1 MPPSGRRGGAAHY
14 NACAA
19 VSGHRGRWTAA
30 LPGVLA
36 LLLGGCAAVGPPP
49 APDPDPDAPGGAC
62 RVFFADLDRAVTEAG
77 VRDGIGAPAEAHPYL
92 RGTRFLQAFH
102 DALNAPDLRVA
113 WLDAA
118 QQTDRDA
125 RALEL
130 INLGGDALRGIELPP
145 GADNPWQAVTDC
157 GDTLR
162 ALDRLDTD
170 AAAWHEARD
179 ALTVPDEY
187 ITWHRAA
194 GVYPVSRWFIRAGV
208 GAWQRGVRDT
218 FENARPDDDPAY
230 RYAPAEGAAVA
241 QDQATALLAEA
252 ERDALGRPRLPA
264 RDWQRLFDAYAPVI
278 EVEGEAPHNRI
289 GAPGQDADGQPA
301 VDTSHPVVYTSVS
314 STRFA
319 GETHVQLSYTWWF
332 TERPVD
338 HWFDL
343 LGGALDGLTLR
354 LTLAPTGELLLAET
368 MHNCGCYH
376 QYYPVQGLLARAR
389 PDYAEPPLVLPG
401 PGLPDAGERL
411 HLRLEDGTHYVQSLA
426 FAAPQ
431 PGSADG
437 YTMRDYDRLR
447 SLPRADGARRSL
459 FQPDG
464 LVPGTERRERWFF
477 WVAGVP
483 EPGAMRQS
491 HRHATAFVGRRHFDD
506 PDLLER
512 IFKPAVAD

>member
-14 NACAA
+14 NACAG
-19 VSGHRGRWTAA
+19 VFGHHGRWAA
-30 LPGVLA
+30 LSGILA
-36 LLLGGCAAVGPPP
+36 LVLGGCAAVGPPP
-49 APDPDPDAPGGAC
+49 APDPDAPGGAC

-77 VRDGIGAPAEAHPYL
+77 VRDGIGGPAEAHPYL
-92 RGTRFLQAFH
+92 RGTRFLQAFN
-102 DALNAPDLRVA
+102 DALDDPDLRVA
-113 WLDAA
+113 WLDTA

-130 INLGGDALRGIELPP
+130 INLGGAALQGIGLPP
-145 GADNPWQAVTDC
+145 GTDNPWQAVADC

-162 ALDRLDTD
+162 ALDRLDD
-170 AAAWHEARD
+170 DPAAWRGARD

-194 GVYPVSRWFIRAGV
+194 GIYPVSRWFIRAGV

-218 FENARPDDDPAY
+218 FESARPDDEPAY
-230 RYAPAEGAAVA
+230 RYAPAGDAVVA
-241 QDQATALLAEA
+241 LDQASALLADA
-252 ERDALGRPRLPA
+252 ERDALGRPRLLA

-278 EVEGEAPHNRI
+278 ETEGEAPHNRI
-289 GAPGQDADGQPA
+289 GAPGQDADGQPV
-301 VDTSHPVVYTSVS
+301 VDTSRPVVYTSVS

-319 GETHVQLSYTWWF
+319 GATHVQLNYTWWF

-354 LTLAPTGELLLAET
+354 LTLAPTGELL
-368 MHNCGCYH
+368 
-376 QYYPVQGLLARAR
+376 
-389 PDYAEPPLVLPG
+389 
-401 PGLPDAGERL
+401 

-431 PGSADG
+431 PGSADS
-437 YTMRDYDRLR
+437 YATQDYDRLR
-447 SLPRADGARRSL
+447 SLPQSDGTRRSL
-459 FQPDG
+459 FHPDG

-512 IFKPAVAD
+512 IFKPVAAD